1 MKTII
6 KRTAVGVALFFAII
20 ILYLLLW
27 PVKIDPAAWTPPEAP
42 ALTGVYAE
50 NDHLNHVEILA
61 EGYYGPE
68 AIAIGNDGY
77 LYTGLLSDGRIL
89 KISPDGKII
98 EVFAQAGVPAG
109 LKFDAE
115 GNLIVADATMGLLSV
130 DRNGTVSVLTN
141 QVDGVPINFADDLAI
156 ASDGTIYFSD
166 ASTKFSYA
174 DFIADLF
181 EHRPNGRLLLYDPK
195 TGETSVLLEQLYF
208 PNGVA
213 IEPDENYLLFCETS
227 KYRVQRYWLKGDQ
240 AGHVDVFIDN
250 LPGFPDNITFNGTDT
265 YWLALT
271 AGPKSRAATDP
282 ILPKPFMRKI
292 LWRLR
297 NFMPDSSPGEG
308 YIIGLDLDGNVKYT
322 LQDPKGEFY
331 PNTTSAIEANGILY
345 LGSHINEGI
354 GKIPI
359 PKIAGNNFNSNHQSK

>member
-1 MKTII
+1 MKTIL
-6 KRTAVGVALFFAII
+6 KRTAMGIVLFFAII

-27 PVKIDPAAWTPPEAP
+27 PVKIDPAAWTPPAAP
-42 ALTGVYAE
+42 ELSGVFTE
-50 NDHLNHVEILA
+50 NNLLSGVEKLA
-61 EGYYGPE
+61 GGYYGPE

-89 KISPDGKII
+89 RISPDGKII
-98 EVFAQAGVPAG
+98 EVFAQAKEPAG
-109 LKFDAE
+109 MKFDAG
-115 GNLIVADATMGLLSV
+115 GNLIVADATMGLLLV
-130 DRNGTVSVLTN
+130 DRNGTVSILTN

-156 ASDGTIYFSD
+156 ASDGKIFFSD
-166 ASTKFSYA
+166 ASTKFPNSE
-174 DFIADLF
+174 FMADLF
-181 EHRPNGRLLLYDPK
+181 EHRPNGRLLVFDPL
-195 TGETSVLLEQLYF
+195 TGITSVLLEELYF
-208 PNGVA
+208 SNGVT

-240 AGHVDVFIDN
+240 AGQVDVFIDN

-265 YWLALT
+265 YWLALA

-282 ILPKPFMRKI
+282 ILPKPFLRKI

-297 NFMPDSSPGEG
+297 GLMSDSGPGEG
-308 YIIGLDLDGNVKYT
+308 YILGLDLNGNVKYN
-322 LQDPKGEFY
+322 LQDPDGEFY

-345 LGSHINEGI
+345 LGSHMNDGI

-359 PKIAGNNFNSNHQSK
+359 PKNTR

>member
-1 MKTII
+1 MKTIL
-6 KRTAVGVALFFAII
+6 KRTALGIALFFAII

-42 ALTGVYAE
+42 ELSGVYAE
-50 NDHLNHVEILA
+50 NTLLSGVVKLA
-61 EGYYGPE
+61 GGYYGPE

-89 KISPDGKII
+89 RISPDGKII

-109 LKFDAE
+109 LKFDAG
-115 GNLIVADATMGLLSV
+115 GNLVIADATLGLISL
-130 DRNGTVSVLTN
+130 DLTGNITTLTN
-141 QVDGVPINFADDLAI
+141 EVDGSPINFADDLVI
-156 ASDGTIYFSD
+156 ASDGKIYFSD
-166 ASTKFSYA
+166 ASVKFPYSEYM
-174 DFIADLF
+174 ADLF
-181 EHRPNGRLLLYDPK
+181 EHRPNGRLLVFDPK

-213 IEPDENYLLFCETS
+213 IEPDESYLLFCETS
-227 KYRVQRYWLKGDQ
+227 KYRVQRYWLKGDK
-240 AGHVDVFIDN
+240 AGQVDVFIDN

-265 YWLALT
+265 YWLALA
-271 AGPKSRAATDP
+271 AGPISRAATDP
-282 ILPKPFMRKI
+282 ILPKPFIRKI

-297 NFMPDSSPGEG
+297 NFMPDSGPGEG

-331 PNTTSAIEANGILY
+331 PNTTSAIEANGMLY
-345 LGSHINEGI
+345 LGSHMNDGI
-354 GKIPI
+354 GRIPI
-359 PKIAGNNFNSNHQSK
+359 PENNR